1 MKNEIKDYLK
11 HSKQVKKYDSIKKME
26 HDNIISKDKDNIN
39 NINDINNNNNII
51 KEEENESNFN
61 INENNNINIDNNEN
75 NNNINNNFIE
85 ENPIQGQNKNPI
97 ENNNNNYME
106 ENNNNQEEI
115 NQDDNNQNQI
125 ENENENENFNENDIE
140 QNNKSN
146 NDINIINN
154 NEQQNNNLNNSQIS
168 DTKNSNDNNHIN
180 EENNNINNIKNNLQN
195 IFNDIIYKSFD
206 EFEKNI
212 TIKINQMNNRINDIA
227 LKVSDY
233 QSNQL
238 NEGGFSKIKKLGD
251 NNHSQISSRP
261 QGYIDNNSSFYIN
274 SRKMRLNSIK
284 DSKNHSINT
293 EEPDYYINNNL
304 DKKESTSIDS
314 EVTKTW
320 KETLKLIEKGNINEG
335 YLKLINS
342 GDDIYLLRLICL
354 TGPIID
360 KLDIEVAKRVLL
372 RVNMISKSHQI
383 QQLLI
388 GLIKN
393 SCKNNI
399 FQTLEPNQ
407 QNYILD
413 SLYEF
418 SGLNNSLATEA
429 AELYAELTK

>member
-1 MKNEIKDYLK
+1 MKNEIRDYLK

-26 HDNIISKDKDNIN
+26 HENIISKNKETTEN
-39 NINDINNNNNII
+39 NDNNNII
-51 KEEENESNFN
+51 KEEQNESTYN
-61 INENNNINIDNNEN
+61 NNEN
-75 NNNINNNFIE
+75 NNLNQNNFIE
-85 ENPIQGQNKNPI
+85 EIPIQGQNNEQN
-97 ENNNNNYME
+97 ENDININYNE
-106 ENNNNQEEI
+106 ENKNEQEMI
-115 NQDDNNQNQI
+115 QDNQNQI
-125 ENENENENFNENDIE
+125 ENENEQENDIE
-140 QNNKSN
+140 QNNNN
-146 NDINIINN
+146 NDIIINN
-154 NEQQNNNLNNSQIS
+154 NVIQQDNNINNSQIS
-168 DTKNSNDNNHIN
+168 DTKNSIKVNKDINEINDNTLP
-180 EENNNINNIKNNLQN
+180 IKNNLRN

-206 EFEKNI
+206 DFEKNI
-212 TIKINQMNNRINDIA
+212 TNKLNQMNNRINEIS
-227 LKVSDY
+227 LKISDY

-238 NEGGFSKIKKLGD
+238 NQDEGGFYKTKKIGD
-251 NNHSQISSRP
+251 NTYSQSS
-261 QGYIDNNSSFYIN
+261 YIHQSVIENNNSFYIN

-284 DSKNHSINT
+284 DSKNHSVNT
-293 EEPDYYINNNL
+293 EDQDFNINNLN
-304 DKKESTSIDS
+304 KKENTSIDS

-320 KETLKLIEKGNINEG
+320 KETLQLIEKGQINEG

-360 KLDIEVAKRVLL
+360 KLDFEVAKRVLI

-393 SCKNNI
+393 SFKNNI
-399 FQTLEPNQ
+399 FQALEPNQ

-418 SGLNNSLATEA
+418 SGLNNSIASEA

>member
-1 MKNEIKDYLK
+1 MKNEIRDYLK

-26 HDNIISKDKDNIN
+26 HENIVSKNKEPNEYN
-39 NINDINNNNNII
+39 ENNII

-61 INENNNINIDNNEN
+61 NNEN
-75 NNNINNNFIE
+75 NNVNQNNFIE
-85 ENPIQGQNKNPI
+85 ENPIQGQNNDQN
-97 ENNNNNYME
+97 ENNVNIQYNE
-106 ENNNNQEEI
+106 ENKNQEEI
-115 NQDDNNQNQI
+115 IQDENQNQI
-125 ENENENENFNENDIE
+125 ENENENENDIE
-140 QNNKSN
+140 QNNDN
-146 NDINIINN
+146 NEININN
-154 NEQQNNNLNNSQIS
+154 NFIEQNNNLNNSQVS
-168 DTKNSNDNNHIN
+168 DTKNSNK
-180 EENNNINNIKNNLQN
+180 INNDIELNVNVRNMKDNLRN
-195 IFNDIIYKSFD
+195 IFNEIIYKSFD
-206 EFEKNI
+206 DFEKNI
-212 TIKINQMNNRINDIA
+212 NIKLNQINNRINDIS
-227 LKVSDY
+227 LKISDF
-233 QSNQL
+233 QSNQVNQ
-238 NEGGFSKIKKLGD
+238 NEGGFSKTKKLGD
-251 NNHSQISSRP
+251 NTYSQSS
-261 QGYIDNNSSFYIN
+261 YIQPSIVENNNSFYIN

-284 DSKNHSINT
+284 DSKNHSVNT
-293 EEPDYYINNNL
+293 EDPDFNINNLN
-304 DKKESTSIDS
+304 KKEDTSIDS

-320 KETLKLIEKGNINEG
+320 KETLKLIEKGKINEG

-360 KLDIEVAKRVLL
+360 KLDIEVAKRVLI

-393 SCKNNI
+393 SIKNNI

-418 SGLNNSLATEA
+418 SGLNNSIASEA